1 VTRKAIRRYH
11 MLVRVSRFGAEHAAS
26 FPSETVAQRSFAAV
40 AEAASAL
47 KQHAVTQASARS
59 EGGLAHTKAAARTR
73 LRGSLRIISR
83 TARAFVIDAPGV
95 VCKFRVPKTN
105 GDHALLSAARAFA
118 RYAREL
124 ETAFVEH
131 GLSPA
136 FLDDLDAEATRFEQ
150 ASGDYRA
157 VKLAGVGATAGVD
170 AELARAFAAIR
181 RLDVIVAN
189 VFRDETPVLAIWQQ
203 ARRVGQGR
211 RAAASE
217 GAVAI
222 VPLRLATN
230 VA

>member
-1 VTRKAIRRYH
+1 
-11 MLVRVSRFGAEHAAS
+11 MLLRVSRFGAEHAAS
-26 FPSETVAQRSFAAV
+26 FPSETLAQRSFAAV

-47 KQHAVTQASARS
+47 EQHAVTQASASS
-59 EGGLAHTKAAARTR
+59 EGQARTKAVARTR
-73 LRGSLRIISR
+73 LRGSLRIIGR

-105 GDHALLSAARAFA
+105 GDHALLRAARAFA

-170 AELARAFAAIR
+170 AELARALAAVR

-189 VFRDETPVLAIWQQ
+189 VFRDDRPVLAIWQQ
-203 ARRVGQGR
+203 ARRVGLGR
-211 RAAASE
+211 RSAASE
-217 GAVAI
+217 SAAAI

>member
-1 VTRKAIRRYH
+1 

-40 AEAASAL
+40 AEAAHAL
-47 KQHAVTQASARS
+47 AQHAVTQASARS
-59 EGGLAHTKAAARTR
+59 ESQAHTKAAARTR

-105 GDHALLSAARAFA
+105 GDHALLSAARGFA

-136 FLDDLDAEATRFEQ
+136 FFDDLDAEATRFEQ

-170 AELARAFAAIR
+170 AELARAFAAVR

-189 VFRDETPVLAIWQQ
+189 VFRDDTPVLAIWQQ
-203 ARRVGQGR
+203 ARRVGPGR
-211 RAAASE
+211 RVAGSE
-217 GAVAI
+217 SAVAI